1 MVHVMFVS
9 NDFPM
14 IFMQQ
19 YYFCVSEYCFQ
30 DDFNPRCG
38 RDEVI
43 VMTQAFYG
51 RMKKGRCIT
60 RDLGYLGCKAD
71 VINIL
76 DKLCSNNQECDVDV
90 PDILHDG
97 IQSTCDAELMQYLE
111 ADYRCE
117 AGMGVSLKITDVHP
131 HRL

>member
-1 MVHVMFVS
+1 
-9 NDFPM
+9 
-14 IFMQQ
+14 
-19 YYFCVSEYCFQ
+19 
-30 DDFNPRCG
+30 
-38 RDEVI
+38 
-43 VMTQAFYG
+43 MTQAFYG

-117 AGMGVSLKITDVHP
+117 AGIGVSLKITDVHP